1 MICIIALQHK
11 TKTMEKHQVKIAIVE
26 DDANL
31 RLLVSQRIASEGY
44 QVLEAADGTSG
55 EELILREQPH
65 IVLLDWMLPGKTGN
79 EVCTA
84 VREKDFTGIV
94 IMITAKAQDV
104 DKIDAYNFGVSDYI
118 TKPFNMEVL
127 MALLENKVKFIVNS
141 DKPDIIKFA
150 NMEHHPSTHMLMRDG
165 KKVEL
170 TILENRI
177 LLYFL
182 KNQNKVINRDELMM
196 VVWGYNSDVN
206 TRTLD
211 MHIVRLR
218 KKIENNPEHPMLL
231 QTVRGVG
238 YKFVLE

>member
-1 MICIIALQHK
+1 MQK
-11 TKTMEKHQVKIAIVE
+11 ETKIAIVE
-26 DDANL
+26 DDENL
-31 RLLVSQRIASEGY
+31 RFLVVNRLEKEGY
-44 QVLEAADGTSG
+44 KVVETGNGLEAID
-55 EELILREQPH
+55 LILTEQPN
-65 IVLLDWMLPGKTGN
+65 IVLLDWMLPDKEGS

-84 VREKDFTGIV
+84 VRSRGFDNV
-94 IMITAKAQDV
+94 IIMMTAKFQDL
-104 DKIDAYNFGVSDYI
+104 DKIDAFKFGVSDYV

-127 MALLENKVKFIVNS
+127 VAMLDSKVKYVVNDKLENSKFG
-141 DKPDIIKFA
+141 D
-150 NMEHHPSTHMLMRDG
+150 MEHHPNTHSLLKSG

-182 KNQNKVINRDELMM
+182 KNRNKVISRDDLMM
-196 VVWGYNSDVN
+196 EVWGYNSDVN

-218 KKIENNPEHPMLL
+218 KKIETNPDRPDFL

-238 YKFVLE
+238 YRFNNE

>member
-1 MICIIALQHK
+1 
-11 TKTMEKHQVKIAIVE
+11 MEKHQVKIAIVE

-211 MHIVRLR
+211 MQIVRLR